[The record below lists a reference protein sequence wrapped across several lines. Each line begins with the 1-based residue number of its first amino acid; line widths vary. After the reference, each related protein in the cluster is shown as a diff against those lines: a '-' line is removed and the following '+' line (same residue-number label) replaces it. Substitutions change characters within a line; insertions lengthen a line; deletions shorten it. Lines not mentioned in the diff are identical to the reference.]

1 MVEFTQKERYAA
13 ADLLQIVA
21 LLRAPGGC
29 PWDREQTHESIRMNF
44 IEETYEA
51 VEAIDQKDPHLLC
64 EELGD
69 ILLQVALH
77 CQMEAEAGSFDF
89 DEVCDGICKKLIYRH
104 PHVFGDTVAA
114 TTGEVLRNWNAL
126 KNKEKGRDTAK
137 ADLESVPACLPALMR
152 AAKVQKRAAGYGF
165 AYKDIDAALADLE
178 SEVAELRAA
187 IASGENLPGEAGD
200 VLFSAVNVARMAKV
214 DAEEALGRTTARF
227 TARVAECERLAAE
240 KGRPLKQL
248 DAGELDTLW
257 HTAKANLQSSEDRG
271 SAR

>member
-1 MVEFTQKERYAA
+1 MVNFTQKDRYNAG
-13 ADLLQIVA
+13 DLLQIVA

-51 VEAIDQKDPHLLC
+51 VEAIDLKDAQLLC

-69 ILLQVALH
+69 VLLQVALH
-77 CQMEAEAGSFDF
+77 CQIEAEAGSFSF
-89 DEVCDGICKKLIYRH
+89 DDVCDGICKKLIYRH
-104 PHVFGDTVAA
+104 PHVFGDVVAA
-114 TTGEVLRNWNAL
+114 TAGEVLNNWNAL

-165 AYKDIDAALADLE
+165 SYAGIDDALADLE
-178 SEVAELRAA
+178 SELDELREALRT
-187 IASGENLPGEAGD
+187 GENLPGEAGE

-214 DAEEALGRTTARF
+214 DAEQALGAATARF
-227 TARVAECERLAAE
+227 TARVAACEELAAAQGTAL
-240 KGRPLKQL
+240 KGL
-248 DAGELDTLW
+248 DAAELDRLW
-257 HTAKANLQSSEDRG
+257 KRAKQTMQSSENRDLP
-271 SAR
+271 

>member
-1 MVEFTQKERYAA
+1 MVEFEQKDRYTA
-13 ADLLQIVA
+13 ADLIRIVA

-29 PWDREQTHESIRMNF
+29 PWDREQTHHSIRMNF

-51 VEAIDQKDPHLLC
+51 VEAIDLEDPHLLC

-69 ILLQVALH
+69 VLLQVALH
-77 CQMEAEAGSFDF
+77 CQMEAEQGAFDF

-114 TTGEVLRNWNAL
+114 TTGEVLQNWSVL
-126 KNKEKGRDTAK
+126 KNREKGRDTAR
-137 ADLESVPACLPALMR
+137 ADLESVPSCLPALMR

-165 AYKDIDAALADLE
+165 AYPDIDAALADLE

-187 IASGENLPGEAGD
+187 LAGGENLPGEAGD

-214 DAEEALGRTTARF
+214 DAEEALGRATARF
-227 TARVAECERLAAE
+227 TARVAECEALAAA
-240 KGRPLKQL
+240 GGLSLKEADP
-248 DAGELDTLW
+248 DALNRLW
-257 HTAKANLQSSEDRG
+257 RAAKQHLQSSENQDP
-271 SAR
+271 S